1 MKSQNKAIKQQ
12 SVTCKSKLES
22 VTSLSEAYQTQI
34 DDIETIINRLKIENK
49 QSVYCYRQLQ
59 SKQSQIERLESEN
72 EGYETQFAACES
84 KLNVKENDINQ
95 LKISN

>member
-49 QSVYCYRQLQ
+49 QSVYCNRQLQ
-59 SKQSQIERLESEN
+59 SKQSQIERLELV
-72 EGYETQFAACES
+72 YETQFAACES
-84 KLNVKENDINQ
+84 KLNQ
-95 LKISN
+95 LSHCNGS